1 MTGAA
6 PHPTLQEVGVHV
18 GDWCVRLHLPQF
30 LILILEIRMQIRACG
45 YDCFGGDP
53 AAVWHD
59 GMPPF
64 AVILEIKRA
73 KWETRSARSQRR
85 H

>member
-1 MTGAA
+1 
-6 PHPTLQEVGVHV
+6 
-18 GDWCVRLHLPQF
+18 
-30 LILILEIRMQIRACG
+30 MQIRACG

-59 GMPPF
+59 GMSPF

-73 KWETRSARSQRR
+73 KSGTRPQK
-85 H
+85 